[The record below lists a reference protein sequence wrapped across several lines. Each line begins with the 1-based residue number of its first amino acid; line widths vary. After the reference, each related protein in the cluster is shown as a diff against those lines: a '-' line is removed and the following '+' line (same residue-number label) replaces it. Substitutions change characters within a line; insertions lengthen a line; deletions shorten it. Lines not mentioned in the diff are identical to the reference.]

1 MGGQTDQWSSSCGW
15 LDYDNDGDLDLFVCN
30 YIRWSR
36 EIDLQQG
43 FQLTGIG
50 RAYGPPTAFEG
61 AQPYLYRNDGDRFTD
76 VSASSGVQQL
86 NPATG
91 VPLAK
96 SLALAPADINHDG
109 WIDLIVVNDTVRNL
123 LYLNQRDG
131 TFREMAVEAGIAFDP
146 QGKAR
151 GAMGVDLAHFRN
163 DDCLG
168 VAVANFANEMT
179 ALYVCEGSNLLFTDD
194 AIPTGLGPA
203 TRLDLS
209 FGLLFF
215 DADLDGRLDL
225 LSANGHLENDINQVQ
240 SSQHY
245 RQPARLFWN
254 AGAEC
259 QHRSSFPCAPRT
271 AGAGLRSA
279 DRRPRSQLRRHRWRW
294 RPGPADH
301 TDRRPLRCCCETI
314 NKRNTISCV

>member
-1 MGGQTDQWSSSCGW
+1 MGVGGQDDQWSSSCGW

-30 YIRWSR
+30 YIHWSR

-50 RAYGPPTAFEG
+50 RAYGPPTSFEG

-76 VSASSGVQQL
+76 VSASSGIQQL

-96 SLALAPADINHDG
+96 SLGLVPVDIDRDG
-109 WIDLIVVNDTVRNL
+109 WIDIIVANDTVRNL

-131 TFREMAVEAGIAFDP
+131 TFREMAVEAGIAFDS

-151 GAMGVDLAHFRN
+151 GAMGVDAAHFRN

-194 AIPTGLGPA
+194 AITTGLGPV

-209 FGLLFF
+209 FGVLFF

-225 LSANGHLENDINQVQ
+225 LAANGHLENDINQVQ

-245 RQPARLFWN
+245 RQPTRLFWN
-254 AGAEC
+254 AGSSA
-259 QHRSSFPCAPRT
+259 QLGVHRP
-271 AGAGLRSA
+271 AG
-279 DRRPRSQLRRHRWRW
+279 
-294 RPGPADH
+294 
-301 TDRRPLRCCCETI
+301 
-314 NKRNTISCV
+314 